1 MGKTKIGM
9 YRHSATYNRLI
20 NSARWRAIRAQ
31 QLADHP
37 FCELCVKK
45 GVYYQT
51 GATAV
56 HHIVP
61 VDSARTEEEAER
73 LAYDPANLSSLC
85 RACHSNLHK
94 AERSHSRKSHQK
106 RAEEELARWIE
117 VVTKSNKGAASN

>member
-31 QLADHP
+31 QLAEHP
-37 FCELCVKK
+37 FCELCAKK

-51 GATAV
+51 GATEV

-73 LAYDPANLSSLC
+73 LAYSQSNLSSLC
-85 RACHSNLHK
+85 RKCHSDLHK
-94 AERSHSRKSHQK
+94 AERSHSKEAHQR
-106 RAEEELARWIE
+106 RAEDELQRWIE
-117 VVTKSNKGAASN
+117 EAEKPRNKP

>member
-1 MGKTKIGM
+1 MGRTKIGM

-31 QLADHP
+31 QLAEHP
-37 FCELCVKK
+37 FCELCAKK
-45 GVYYQT
+45 GLYYQT
-51 GATAV
+51 GATEV

-61 VDSARTEEEAER
+61 IDSARTEEEAER

-85 RACHSNLHK
+85 HKCHSKLHA
-94 AERSHSRKSHQK
+94 AEMSHSKEAHQR

-117 VVTKSNKGAASN
+117 EAEKPRNKP

>member
-1 MGKTKIGM
+1 MGKTKKVGM

-31 QLADHP
+31 QLAEHP
-37 FCELCVKK
+37 FCELCAKK

-51 GATAV
+51 GATEV

-61 VDSARTEEEAER
+61 IDSARTEEEAER
-73 LAYDPANLSSLC
+73 LAYSPDNLSSLC
-85 RACHSNLHK
+85 RACHNKLH
-94 AERSHSRKSHQK
+94 AADRSHSKEAHQR

-117 VVTKSNKGAASN
+117 EAEKPRNKP

>member
-31 QLADHP
+31 QLAEHP
-37 FCELCVKK
+37 FCELCAKK

-51 GATAV
+51 GATEV

-61 VDSARTEEEAER
+61 VDSARTEEEAEL
-73 LAYDPANLSSLC
+73 LAYSTSNLMSLC
-85 RACHSNLHK
+85 HKCHSNLHK
-94 AERSHSRKSHQK
+94 AEHSHSRKSHQK

-117 VVTKSNKGAASN
+117 EAEKPRNKP